1 MKERNYGVDLLRI
14 VSMIGV
20 MTLHILGHGGVLD
33 NTKILSFNYDLA
45 WLLEVCAYCAVD
57 CFVLISGY
65 VSVQA
70 RHKGSNIVL
79 LWLETEVYS
88 VVIMLLFTIF
98 YNLQAIDIKECITT
112 FLPVT
117 TSQYW
122 FFSMYFGMMLFVPI
136 IDIFTKNVDLKI
148 EIAILLCITFF
159 CTLFSIVNDNVFEL
173 NAGYSVLWFV
183 ILYMWGGALCKIQ
196 CVYQF
201 DLKIIKCVTV
211 GMIFFTWLSKVL
223 LEYITFKI
231 TGRARLGLLFIKY
244 TSPSVLI
251 AGCGLLI
258 IFSNIKCTKII
269 PLLKTLTPLVF
280 SSYLIQ
286 DNKYIRKYFIENRFS
301 FLATKNIFIMIVG
314 IFFFAILCFVVGSGI
329 DLFRQYI
336 FKKLKL
342 KERIR
347 IIEESVLV
355 QLLEK
360 H

>member
-1 MKERNYGVDLLRI
+1 
-14 VSMIGV
+14 
-20 MTLHILGHGGVLD
+20 
-33 NTKILSFNYDLA
+33 
-45 WLLEVCAYCAVD
+45 
-57 CFVLISGY
+57 
-65 VSVQA
+65 
-70 RHKGSNIVL
+70 
-79 LWLETEVYS
+79 
-88 VVIMLLFTIF
+88 
-98 YNLQAIDIKECITT
+98 
-112 FLPVT
+112 
-117 TSQYW
+117 
-122 FFSMYFGMMLFVPI
+122 
-136 IDIFTKNVDLKI
+136 
-148 EIAILLCITFF
+148 
-159 CTLFSIVNDNVFEL
+159 
-173 NAGYSVLWFV
+173 
-183 ILYMWGGALCKIQ
+183 
-196 CVYQF
+196 
-201 DLKIIKCVTV
+201 
-211 GMIFFTWLSKVL
+211 MIFFTWLSKVL

-347 IIEESVLV
+347 IIEERALV